1 MIGTLVRSLGKQL
14 RVVRKCSMRTIY
26 LNGLGNGGYLY
37 RYFSPMRV
45 TTKGAL
51 TQGGCYEQVSGTAHP
66 MEVKW
71 FDPPVHSLTQTEPSV
86 SKMEISGFYYG
97 ISKLLA
103 SEAYLTSSMI
113 AQETSY
119 LSWILTVI
127 KNSFWSGAGSD
138 ASSLKWTYTLD
149 LIFPSLI
156 LKLSRVTTTWGFIEW
171 QTTFILYPSEQRF
184 RSKNLFLA
192 KIILTYNHGI
202 YWVFFPFYSKP
213 QKLLAWNKNHKIVC
227 WW

>member
-1 MIGTLVRSLGKQL
+1 MLYKTYLSEWTWEWEILVQILLSHTSDSQ
-14 RVVRKCSMRTIY
+14 
-26 LNGLGNGGYLY
+26 
-37 RYFSPMRV
+37 
-45 TTKGAL
+45 GAL

-66 MEVKW
+66 MEVKR

-119 LSWILTVI
+119 LSRILTVI
-127 KNSFWSGAGSD
+127 MNSFWSGAGSD

-149 LIFPSLI
+149 LMFPSLT
-156 LKLSRVTTTWGFIEW
+156 LKLSRVTSTWGLIEW
-171 QTTFILYPSEQRF
+171 QTTFILYPSEQWF

-192 KIILTYNHGI
+192 KKILTYNHGI
-202 YWVFFPFYSKP
+202 YWFFSHFIPNPRNCWLEK
-213 QKLLAWNKNHKIVC
+213 KITK
-227 WW
+227 